1 MYKTLRGCMSAEVKV
16 KLATT
21 LLVFIVFRVFQAKV
35 HRPIREF
42 CAHLVKK
49 MPVALCVP
57 VFSAKTF
64 LCCIHRPEQINHRLR
79 LLGQA

>member
-42 CAHLVKK
+42 CAHVDKNCLLRCVCLSSTPRHSYAACHIRNQLV
-49 MPVALCVP
+49 
-57 VFSAKTF
+57 
-64 LCCIHRPEQINHRLR
+64 H
-79 LLGQA
+79 